1 MADALGEE
9 APPPPPEP
17 AAQPVLKKPAAACK
31 AVAKGKAAPK
41 PTIKMAAP
49 KSAIKKAPPKT
60 AFKAAPKTVIKKAAP
75 KTAIHKAAPK
85 IVAKKQASMKKTTLA
100 FNTVKKPP
108 AATSATRALKRPTAS
123 PPETA
128 PEEENGDQA
137 EDIELADG
145 PNAQNRD
152 RMKMRKF
159 NEIFDDLPEPI
170 KAEWNAVSSKKD
182 GNKRTAQTDIV
193 NRTIIKQGNKYT
205 VVSQHDPW
213 YKQLLARQHSKYMD
227 KFSAGKL

>member
-9 APPPPPEP
+9 APPPPAEP
-17 AAQPVLKKPAAACK
+17 AKEPVLKRPAAACK
-31 AVAKGKAAPK
+31 VVAKGKAAPK
-41 PTIKMAAP
+41 G
-49 KSAIKKAPPKT
+49 AIKKAATKTPIKASPKT
-60 AFKAAPKTVIKKAAP
+60 ATRKAV
-75 KTAIHKAAPK
+75 PK
-85 IVAKKQASMKKTTLA
+85 IAAKEQASMKKTTLA
-100 FNTVKKPP
+100 FNTMKKPS

-145 PNAQNRD
+145 SNAQNRD

-227 KFSAGKL
+227 KFSAGKLQCA

>member
-9 APPPPPEP
+9 APPPPAEP
-17 AAQPVLKKPAAACK
+17 AKEPVLKRPAAACK
-31 AVAKGKAAPK
+31 VVAKGKAAPK
-41 PTIKMAAP
+41 G
-49 KSAIKKAPPKT
+49 AIKKAATKT
-60 AFKAAPKTVIKKAAP
+60 PIKASP
-75 KTAIHKAAPK
+75 KTAIRKAVPK
-85 IVAKKQASMKKTTLA
+85 IAAKKQASMKKTTLA
-100 FNTVKKPP
+100 FNAMKKPA
-108 AATSATRALKRPTAS
+108 AATLILKRPAAS
-123 PPETA
+123 PSETA
-128 PEEENGDQA
+128 PEMENDGQA
-137 EDIELADG
+137 EQIQMDDG
-145 PNAQNRD
+145 SNAQNRD